1 MKFLTDWIENR
12 TGLISACC
20 NCCNATIPGGAC
32 WSRVLPAMIT
42 FVFVVQ
48 ILTGIVLWMYYSAS
62 AQTAWESVYYVQY
75 MVDGGWLLRGVH
87 HYAAQVLV
95 GLIGLYILGLIFSG
109 TYRPPR
115 EFVYWISLLMG
126 MAALGACL
134 TGDLL
139 AWDQNSYA
147 ATMVRTKFLMLLP
160 VVGGEFFKLAA
171 GGSSFGHLTLTRFF
185 ALHVGLFAP
194 AFLVLLILHGRFCS
208 RAKEIDSDAGGRGGW
223 YWPNQAAM
231 NMCGCLVAL
240 IIVGL
245 LVGQHGFVG
254 EHADESPGDYLGIAL
269 GAPAD
274 PDPANFYAAARP
286 EWSFRGL
293 YELSNMFEGSQKIVP
308 IFIIPPCAVMVFLVM
323 PLLGRFRFLHVFN
336 VVLTLLLLVAI
347 GYLSYRSY
355 RHDFDSPDH
364 QEALADGA
372 RQAARAKELAG
383 SPTGIPVAGALSL
396 LRSDPKTQGPI
407 MYEQNCSGCHSY
419 SNSDGVAYTPKAPT
433 APDLTG
439 FGSAEWLAGFLD
451 PKQIGG
457 RNFFGKT
464 AFKDGD
470 MVDFVS
476 DTLKE
481 LRGED
486 EVGEEALED
495 LIACLAAEAQLEGPR
510 RVDGDEVEGIDEDTM
525 FLFEDFTCTDC
536 HRFYT
541 LGEPGSAPDLT
552 GYGSREWLRGIVADP
567 TDDQFYGGQN
577 DRMPSY
583 YKSADDFTLTAGQV
597 EMLVDWLRGVWY
609 EPGMS
614 AQAE

>member
-1 MKFLTDWIENR
+1 MKFLTDWIEDR

-20 NCCNATIPGGAC
+20 NCCNATIPGGAR

-42 FVFVVQ
+42 FTFVVQ
-48 ILTGIVLWMYYSAS
+48 IVTGLALWMYYSPS
-62 AQTAWESVYYVQY
+62 AQTAWESVYYMQNVIE
-75 MVDGGWLLRGVH
+75 GGWLLRGVH

-95 GLIGLYILGLIFSG
+95 GLIGLYVLGLILSG

-115 EFVYWISLLMG
+115 EFVYWVSLLMG

-160 VVGGEFFKLAA
+160 MVGGELYKLAA
-171 GGSSFGHLTLTRFF
+171 GGSTFGHLTLTRFF
-185 ALHVGLFAP
+185 ALHVGVFAP

-208 RAKEIDSDAGGRGGW
+208 RAKNGDDDAQGRGGW

-231 NMCGCLVAL
+231 NMFGCLAALVA
-240 IIVGL
+240 IGL
-245 LVGQHGFVG
+245 LVGQHGFSG
-254 EHADESPGDYLGIAL
+254 DHAGKAPGDYLGIAL

-274 PDPANFYAAARP
+274 PDPASFYGAARP

-293 YELSNMFEGSQKIVP
+293 YELSNMFEGEQKIIP
-308 IFIIPPCAVMVFLVM
+308 IFIIPPCAVLVFLVM
-323 PLLGRFRFLHVFN
+323 PIIGRLRILHAFNLLV
-336 VVLTLLLLVAI
+336 TLLLLGAI

-355 RHDFDSPDH
+355 RHDFDSSDH
-364 QEALADGA
+364 QQALAVGVK
-372 RQAARAKELAG
+372 QADRAKQLAA

-396 LRSDPKTQGPI
+396 LRNDPKTQGPI
-407 MYEQNCSGCHSY
+407 MYEQHCSGCHAY
-419 SNSDGVAYTPKAPT
+419 TDLTGVAYTPTDPT

-439 FGSAEWLAGFLD
+439 FGGVEWLTGFLD
-451 PKQIGG
+451 PKQIAGPK
-457 RNFFGKT
+457 FFGNT

-470 MVDFVS
+470 MVDFVQ

-481 LRGED
+481 LRDED
-486 EVGEEALED
+486 EVGEEALEE
-495 LIACLAAEAQLEGPR
+495 LIACLAAESQLESPR
-510 RVDGDEVEGIDEDTM
+510 KVKDDEVEGIDEDTM

-536 HRFYT
+536 HLFYT
-541 LGEPGSAPDLT
+541 LGVPGSAPDLT
-552 GYGSREWLRGIVADP
+552 GYGSRDWLRGIVADP
-567 TDDQFYGGQN
+567 TDERFYGGGS

-583 YKSADDFTLTAGQV
+583 YKSPDDFTLTASQL
-597 EMLVDWLRGVWY
+597 EMLVDWFRGVWY
-609 EPGMS
+609 EPSES
-614 AQAE
+614 AKAE